1 METNDQ
7 ELIAKIAQSIAVLA
21 SNPIPLDKR
30 LWSADDCSQYLRM
43 AKKTFQS
50 YYAPH
55 PKFPKPIQLDRS
67 GGKSNPL
74 WRAGEVVEWATNR
87 NK

>member
-1 METNDQ
+1 METNEQDLLTK
-7 ELIAKIAQSIAVLA
+7 LIQSISELA
-21 SNPIPLDKR
+21 ANPIPIDKR
-30 LWSADDCSQYLRM
+30 LWNADDCSQYLRI

-55 PKFPKPIQLDRS
+55 PKFPKRIELDRS

-74 WRAGEVVEWATNR
+74 WRAGDVIEWAISR
-87 NK
+87 GK